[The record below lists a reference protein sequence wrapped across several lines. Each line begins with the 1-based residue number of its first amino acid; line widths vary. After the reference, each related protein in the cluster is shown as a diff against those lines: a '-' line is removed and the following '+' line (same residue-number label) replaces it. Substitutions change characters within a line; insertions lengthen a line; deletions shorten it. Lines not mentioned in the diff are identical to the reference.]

1 MKKTLVPLSQ
11 AQMELLVAC
20 LAYCEQHPSNR
31 DLEITDLKERI
42 LFFSLKDKCF
52 EPVKTFP
59 QRQPK
64 SANDM
69 GDHMSD
75 TPSTSTPSELLSK
88 LETASKAPKRTE
100 NKRKYNKNP
109 KPPFGLS

>member
-20 LAYCEQHPSNR
+20 LAYCEQHPSHR
-31 DLEITDLKERI
+31 DLEIVDLKERI

-52 EPVKTFP
+52 EPVKVFTEK
-59 QRQPK
+59 PK
-64 SANDM
+64 KETGLLAN
-69 GDHMSD
+69 
-75 TPSTSTPSELLSK
+75 TPSNPPSELLAKLEAASKVGQRTEKKRNYNKSK
-88 LETASKAPKRTE
+88 L
-100 NKRKYNKNP
+100 P